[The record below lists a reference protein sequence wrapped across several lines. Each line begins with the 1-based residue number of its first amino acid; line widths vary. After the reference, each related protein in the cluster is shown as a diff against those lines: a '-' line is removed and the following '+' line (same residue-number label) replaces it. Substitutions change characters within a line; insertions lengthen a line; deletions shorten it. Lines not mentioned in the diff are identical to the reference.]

1 MLGLQTAFLL
11 KCLSAVEA
19 FTEVTVDLV
28 DLKTT
33 LKCASAQGRRSLYTG
48 MGGCGMS
55 AGAKTDAAIKMF
67 NIIVETLS
75 ISEGGCC
82 TLKG

>member
-28 DLKTT
+28 DLKTM
-33 LKCASAQGRRSLYTG
+33 LKCASAQGRRSLNTG
-48 MGGCGMS
+48 MERDECRS
-55 AGAKTDAAIKMF
+55 
-67 NIIVETLS
+67 
-75 ISEGGCC
+75 
-82 TLKG
+82 